1 MIFFIL
7 FTLIQFV
14 LGDRCTDD
22 EFECRNGNCVTA
34 GVVCDTVD
42 DCRDGSDESSD
53 TCGECHI
60 MPLS

>member
-1 MIFFIL
+1 M
-7 FTLIQFV
+7 QFV

-34 GVVCDTVD
+34 GVICDNVD

-53 TCGECHI
+53 ICGEFNI
-60 MPLS
+60 VSLA